1 MTFTCTQQA
10 VKYVRGAGPSAGEAL
25 DLETHRRPGSS
36 RPPALVF
43 KTGGMVATL
52 GQQAELIGPPECPG
66 FQESAVV
73 HSFQGQSQLERFK
86 YLP

>member
-43 KTGGMVATL
+43 ETGGMVATL
-52 GQQAELIGPPECPG
+52 GQQAELIGPPDYGAAAVSWISRICCGTLVPG
-66 FQESAVV
+66 SESA
-73 HSFQGQSQLERFK
+73 
-86 YLP
+86 